1 MFRVGAIDC
10 HDTAALCKKLDV
22 DTTIL
27 PYFRVLPPTP
37 IPAQDYKP
45 EGEIDTDKL
54 KKMAY
59 RYIGNNTV
67 EITQTNFDTF
77 KDDRVATPNLLLFT
91 EKKGTPI
98 VYRALSTY
106 FSKTLDFGV
115 VRKSDAFLIKKFK
128 IEKFPT
134 FVLLKN
140 KEKPNYYNGGSF
152 TYQDLFEFINVYSET
167 FVFGK
172 DDGKDEG
179 PKAASKPWLNEP
191 LPFLNKDSGND
202 LCLVKDGTLCVMYV
216 VPNAAASDQTVI
228 DALQT
233 VKVDFVAN
241 TESRIRFSFMRLDM
255 SAEPELSKALKLS
268 DTP

>member
-1 MFRVGAIDC
+1 MDC
-10 HDTAALCKKLDV
+10 ADNEKLCKKLD
-22 DTTIL
+22 ISSEGL
-27 PYFRVLPPTP
+27 PMFKVYPPVP
-37 IPAQDYKP
+37 IPTQDYKP
-45 EGEIDTDKL
+45 EGEVDTDKL

-67 EITQTNFDTF
+67 EITGTNYDTF
-77 KDDRVATPNLLLFT
+77 KDDRVGTPKMLLFT

-106 FSKTLDFGV
+106 FSKTLDFGI
-115 VRKSDAFLIKKFK
+115 VRKTDAFLMKKFN
-128 IEKFPT
+128 ITKFPA

-140 KEKPNYYNGGSF
+140 KEKPKFYDGSSYS
-152 TYQDLFEFINVYSET
+152 YQELFEFINIHSET

-202 LCLVKDGTLCVMYV
+202 LCLIKDGTLCVMYV
-216 VPNAAASDQTVI
+216 VPNAGASD
-228 DALQT
+228 
-233 VKVDFVAN
+233 
-241 TESRIRFSFMRLDM
+241 
-255 SAEPELSKALKLS
+255 
-268 DTP
+268 